1 MTIEAIDKGLRS
13 LRRAQQV
20 PDGTNNNNPGAAS
33 GPVNMSVISP
43 AINYVDDR
51 GIGHVKVNDNLDW
64 SDRLSN
70 DSTAQVVYT
79 GSGSNTE
86 ILIIP
91 AKRNTSGSNSE
102 MFMIPAK
109 RNTSDSTDSSLS
121 SSHKRS
127 GDGSTNPVYNLPTG
141 SRDNVK
147 PVDSA
152 GLAYTGSDPVVL
164 VIVGTVLALIA
175 IASALAVAVYSRRNR
190 ERACSEDP
198 STPSEPF
205 IVGSLPE
212 HPVPDLSLLDTDM
225 SPDLWLEGQY
235 QYSPNMSQ
243 VMNSFNGTAILSD
256 NKTTPMHHR
265 LTVDAFPSSRRGRRG
280 GRGDAGR
287 SQRRNARHGLADYGN
302 SMLGY
307 SVRYNCARG
316 NLSGSRGSW
325 RDKSVRREGSIL
337 EDISDRGR
345 RRKGITTPIVLY
357 DENSTEEEHK
367 SNSSKIQNRSRPA
380 QSSSQRQQYQEQQQQ
395 RRRDKYS
402 VAELVTKAEALVDQC
417 QSELAVQFYEKALL
431 QEPTKTSL
439 LDSIGELSTEL
450 DNPERALS
458 AFQQSVSL
466 APTQNPAKYFYLSQ
480 LVLGE
485 QAEYYTKQGIM
496 YLQEELQQ
504 HMDLMTPEALT
515 IKKQICDALCSLGEL
530 YMTDLCDHEEAESR
544 CEKYFHDAMTFDV
557 GLPEPTQA
565 LANLRLVQQNKNA
578 ADELLEETC
587 RRLNE
592 NCTEESLPSLEFR
605 TATGKMLIEVERY
618 EQACDVL
625 EGVMQEDDEN
635 AELWFLVGTCYR
647 AMDDLPNALEFFEK
661 CQTMLNKLKKDL
673 RDDFYLQD
681 QLESVVETIA
691 ELKTS
696 IANRPP
702 ELDEESGSDEDES
715 AVGETEVGKQDVA
728 MEE

>member
-1 MTIEAIDKGLRS
+1 MT
-13 LRRAQQV
+13 
-20 PDGTNNNNPGAAS
+20 
-33 GPVNMSVISP
+33 
-43 AINYVDDR
+43 
-51 GIGHVKVNDNLDW
+51 
-64 SDRLSN
+64 
-70 DSTAQVVYT
+70 
-79 GSGSNTE
+79 
-86 ILIIP
+86 
-91 AKRNTSGSNSE
+91 
-102 MFMIPAK
+102 
-109 RNTSDSTDSSLS
+109 
-121 SSHKRS
+121 
-127 GDGSTNPVYNLPTG
+127 
-141 SRDNVK
+141 
-147 PVDSA
+147 
-152 GLAYTGSDPVVL
+152 
-164 VIVGTVLALIA
+164 
-175 IASALAVAVYSRRNR
+175 
-190 ERACSEDP
+190 
-198 STPSEPF
+198 
-205 IVGSLPE
+205 
-212 HPVPDLSLLDTDM
+212 
-225 SPDLWLEGQY
+225 
-235 QYSPNMSQ
+235 
-243 VMNSFNGTAILSD
+243 
-256 NKTTPMHHR
+256 
-265 LTVDAFPSSRRGRRG
+265 
-280 GRGDAGR
+280 
-287 SQRRNARHGLADYGN
+287 
-302 SMLGY
+302 
-307 SVRYNCARG
+307 
-316 NLSGSRGSW
+316 
-325 RDKSVRREGSIL
+325 
-337 EDISDRGR
+337 
-345 RRKGITTPIVLY
+345 
-357 DENSTEEEHK
+357 
-367 SNSSKIQNRSRPA
+367 
-380 QSSSQRQQYQEQQQQ
+380 RQ
-395 RRRDKYS
+395 YS

-417 QSELAVQFYEKALL
+417 QPELAVQFYEKALL